1 MFVEKTE
8 VAIVGGGIA
17 GLSVAKFLG
26 ENGIP
31 FILMEEHTKFFKKPC
46 GEITFPE
53 IAGYSFYDFCDYGIE
68 RELQHICIH
77 TKYGEINAEIPILIL
92 NKLEMEEEMARQARK
107 YGEILMGEKV
117 LFIENGVLHPQ
128 KIKAKIIVGADGVF
142 SVVRK
147 YMGVKE
153 PKTGFAA
160 QTYLENVNM
169 DKDCAH
175 IILRD
180 NVIKYGYAW
189 YFPKKENWNV
199 GIGSFKTEFF
209 KKSFPNFRKIGSEWK
224 GFHFPAGMPTKSYG
238 KNAIL
243 VGDSASHIMAAAGA
257 GIFSSMIIAK
267 IASQFIGRFLEGKA
281 KLKDFEKEW
290 KKEIGKQFRYAYLA
304 SINYWKILRSEYMR
318 YIVLRRIAKKSRH
331 FYKALQRK

>member
-92 NKLEMEEEMARQARK
+92 NKLEMEEGMARQARK